1 MLRSRL
7 VRTTVVLALVVIPL
21 SLFTGRGLAVVG
33 PEYRVLFGPI
43 GVGAGQGARVNV
55 YAIGNPN
62 DLPWEFAVRIF
73 NTRGEL
79 VQQRETSV
87 GYGPASF
94 EAPQFGFFRQ
104 RSDRAI
110 AEVAA
115 QQINFLQLIAKSEAG
130 DAGVSNICLPKHLE
144 HTQLAQLSQRFQGA
158 VRDSAAHDQLSQL
171 RHMSEMLQPF
181 VRQPFRAVEIERCDL
196 IQLRDD
202 AQIVVADKTRRVNT
216 RKS

>member
-73 NTRGEL
+73 NTRGDV
-79 VQQRETSV
+79 VQQREFRV
-87 GYGPASF
+87 APGAIGSF
-94 EAPQFGFFRQ
+94 E
-104 RSDRAI
+104 
-110 AEVAA
+110 
-115 QQINFLQLIAKSEAG
+115 INIGTRTNCRLIAWAAG
-130 DAGVSNICLPKHLE
+130 RCARRLLVSIRNQIRRAGTQRRSRSTASSRDTPAFCSADRTRCRLRASCRR
-144 HTQLAQLSQRFQGA
+144 QLA
-158 VRDSAAHDQLSQL
+158 
-171 RHMSEMLQPF
+171 
-181 VRQPFRAVEIERCDL
+181 
-196 IQLRDD
+196 
-202 AQIVVADKTRRVNT
+202 
-216 RKS
+216 